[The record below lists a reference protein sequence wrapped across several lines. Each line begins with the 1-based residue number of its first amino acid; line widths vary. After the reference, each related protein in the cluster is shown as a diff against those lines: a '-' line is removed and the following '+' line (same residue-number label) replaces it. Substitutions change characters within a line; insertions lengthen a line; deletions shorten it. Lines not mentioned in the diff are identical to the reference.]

1 MRCCI
6 IRQKHND
13 EQRRE
18 PEAELWQQKRL
29 KWLASPGV
37 FRSKQF
43 QYINKLRRL
52 LRTVPGGVLV
62 WLLAFACLGAFSYM

>member
-43 QYINKLRRL
+43 QYQLEGYDYGV
-52 LRTVPGGVLV
+52 RTV
-62 WLLAFACLGAFSYM
+62 FIRK